1 MIIEINNIEVAD
13 IALLK
18 KCAEK
23 VLMFGKRA
31 NKAIITCYPAS
42 TSSEWLE
49 YSIQLYL
56 ETGFGLPDFA
66 MYVAALRR
74 TNDSPVEFH
83 T

>member
-1 MIIEINNIEVAD
+1 MIIEIINIEVAD

-23 VLMFGKRA
+23 VLMFGVAA

-42 TSSEWLE
+42 ASSEWLE
-49 YSIQLYL
+49 YSIQLNL
-56 ETGFGLPDFA
+56 VTGFDLPDFA
-66 MYVAALRR
+66 MYVAAIRR